1 MIAWLN
7 NRRVGTKL
15 SVNAVVAVSGLLIL
29 TGVSLWMARSQ
40 LLEDRRGKISAVID
54 MAVGYANSLETLVK
68 DGKLSQ
74 DEGRARFFQAMNAE
88 RFDGG
93 NYVAVYSEQNIALV
107 APGSPATV
115 GTDRSNSVD
124 SDGVHIIGRA
134 REILAKDGGGFYT
147 YRYPRPQTTEPVR
160 KLSYVKG
167 LPFWGLYLISGIYV
181 DDVDAILYRYAAIF
195 GLVALPCLLLTG
207 GLGVLLWRSIGGN
220 LAQLTRRAGA
230 LAAGD
235 LSVQVPFV
243 ERRDEIG
250 EMSQAVQ
257 VFKDTAI
264 EKQRLESE
272 AAAVRATAE
281 AERVRI
287 EAERAQAAAHQ
298 AAVVEGLGAN
308 LARLASGDL
317 TCTLDRSF
325 TPEYE
330 GLRANFNAAVTT
342 LCDTVASVVSNTQAI
357 QSGTREIT
365 QAADDLSR
373 RTEQQAASLEETA
386 AALDEITATVSR
398 TAEGAGHAS
407 DIVRQ
412 ARTDAEHS
420 GAVVKDAVTAMAAIE
435 ASSRQVGQIIS
446 VIDEIAFQTN
456 LLALNAGVEAARA
469 GDAGRGF
476 AVVASEV
483 RALAQRSA
491 GAAKEIKALIMA
503 SSQQVEQGV
512 KLVGE
517 TGQFLAHIVLQ
528 VGEVATAIA
537 AIAGSAQE
545 QATGLHQVNAAMN
558 QMDQVTQQ
566 NAAMVEQSTAASHA
580 LMQEAAELAELAERF
595 QTGRE
600 APLEQPVPSMPQRR
614 RPAGRAA

>member
-15 SVNAVVAVSGLLIL
+15 SANAVVAVLGLLIL
-29 TGVSLWMARSQ
+29 TGVSLWMARDRM
-40 LLEDRRGKISAVID
+40 LEDRRGKIGAVID
-54 MAVGYANSLETLVK
+54 MAVGYANTLEQQVK
-68 DGKLSQ
+68 DGKLSHDAAQ
-74 DEGRARFFQAMNAE
+74 ARFFEAMNAE
-88 RFDGG
+88 RFEGG
-93 NYVAVYSEQNIALV
+93 NYIAVYTDKNIAVV

-115 GTDRSNSVD
+115 GTDRSNSID

-134 REILAKDGGGFYT
+134 REILEKAGGGFYT
-147 YRYPRPQTTEPVR
+147 YRYPRPQTTDPVR

-181 DDVDAILYRYAAIF
+181 DDVDAILLRYAAIF
-195 GLVALPCLLLTG
+195 GLVALPCLLLAG
-207 GLGVLLWRSIGGN
+207 GLGVLMWRSIGGS
-220 LAQLTRRAGA
+220 LAQLSRRTGA

-243 ERRDEIG
+243 QRRDEIG
-250 EMSQAVQ
+250 EMSQSVQ
-257 VFKDTAI
+257 VFKVTAI
-264 EKQRLESE
+264 EKQRLEGE
-272 AAAVRATAE
+272 AAAARAAAE
-281 AERVRI
+281 VERVRV
-287 EAERAQAAAHQ
+287 EAERAEAAAQQ
-298 AAVVEGLGAN
+298 AAVVEGLGSN

-317 TCTLDRSF
+317 TCTLDHSF
-325 TPEYE
+325 APEYE
-330 GLRANFNAAVTT
+330 GLRTNFNAAVGK
-342 LCDTVASVVSNTQAI
+342 LCDTVATVISNTRAI

-386 AALDEITATVSR
+386 AALDQITATVSR

-407 DIVRQ
+407 DVVRQ

-420 GAVVKDAVTAMAAIE
+420 GSVVRDAVTAMAAIE
-435 ASSRQVGQIIS
+435 SSSRQVGQIIG

-491 GAAKEIKALIMA
+491 GAAKEIKALITA
-503 SSQQVEQGV
+503 SSQQVDQGV

-517 TGQFLAHIVLQ
+517 TGQILAHIVLQ

-580 LMQEAAELAELAERF
+580 LMQEAVELAALAERF

-600 APLEQPVPSMPQRR
+600 PEVEQASPGTPPRS
-614 RPAGRAA
+614 GRARRAA

>member
-1 MIAWLN
+1 MITWLN

-15 SVNAVVAVSGLLIL
+15 SVNAMVAVVGLLVL
-29 TGVSLWMARSQ
+29 SGVSLWMAQEQ
-40 LLEDRRGKISAVID
+40 LMEDRRGKINAVID
-54 MAVGYANSLETLVK
+54 MAVGYANALQNQVK
-68 DGKLSQ
+68 GGKLSL
-74 DEGRARFFQAMNAE
+74 DEAQAHFFEAMNAE
-88 RFDGG
+88 RYEGG
-93 NYVAVYSEQNIALV
+93 NYVAVYTDKNVAVV

-134 REILAKDGGGFYT
+134 REILEKDGGGFYT
-147 YRYPRPQTTEPVR
+147 YRFPRPQTTDPVR

-167 LPFWGLYLISGIYV
+167 LPFWGLYLISGVYV
-181 DDVDAILYRYAAIF
+181 DDVDAILYRYMAIF
-195 GLVALPCLLLTG
+195 GLVALPCMLLTG
-207 GLGVLLWRSIGGN
+207 GVGVVMWRSIGGN
-220 LAQLTRRAGA
+220 LAQLSRRAGA
-230 LAAGD
+230 LAADD

-243 ERRDEIG
+243 QRRDEIG
-250 EMSQAVQ
+250 EMSRAVQ
-257 VFKDTAI
+257 VFKNTAI
-264 EKQRLESE
+264 EKRRLESE
-272 AAAVRATAE
+272 AAMARDAAE
-281 AERVRI
+281 AERARI
-287 EAERAQAAAHQ
+287 EAERTQAAAQQ
-298 AAVVEGLGAN
+298 AAVVEGLGTN

-317 TCTLDRSF
+317 TCTLDQSF
-325 TPEYE
+325 ASDYE
-330 GLRANFNAAVTT
+330 GLRADFNATVTK
-342 LCDTVASVVSNTQAI
+342 LRDTVATVVSNSRAI

-373 RTEQQAASLEETA
+373 RTEQQAASLEETT
-386 AALDEITATVSR
+386 AALDQITATVTR

-407 DIVRQ
+407 AVVRQ

-420 GAVVKDAVTAMAAIE
+420 GAVVRDAVTAMAAIE
-435 ASSRQVGQIIS
+435 ASSRQVGQIIG

-491 GAAKEIKALIMA
+491 GAAKEIKALITA
-503 SSQQVEQGV
+503 SSHQVSQGV

-517 TGQFLAHIVLQ
+517 TGQFLSQIVLQ
-528 VGEVATAIA
+528 VGDVATAIA

-580 LMQEAAELAELAERF
+580 LLKEAAELADLTQWF
-595 QTGRE
+595 QTGHE
-600 APLEQPVPSMPQRR
+600 APLEEATASMPKSS
-614 RPAGRAA
+614 RPARRVA